1 MINSDCGSH
10 FQAITVRP
18 EEPVEHSEPGGEKCS
33 VSGHSTE
40 VRGLSV
46 PAIIPRS
53 PVHQP
58 SGMPGQATVQ
68 RASVSTIDGAKTPVE
83 SSTCKYSEKVI
94 EKANDLFDCL
104 HKLTE
109 IEVLALSSYSTDGLF
124 PYLCP
129 EWPGSLVCGVVSKK
143 LTCLLSDE
151 GLNGEEKDQTMRLVV
166 KRFNESS
173 NYSDFQKKMINDF
186 FEGVFIYLKQK
197 AVFNNWESKG
207 AGCTSTATF
216 YTSMHKLMTEGD
228 KHEDDTSWFCFNN
241 EVGYLDRCCSAFM
254 FLINELTMHPD
265 IEVNMALLNK
275 AAGIIG
281 SLVCVN
287 ENHYPVN
294 VNKSEDNTFFAEL
307 LKKGRLY
314 NKSDLSDKDF
324 KSLLSIFFEE
334 EMKKNGSSYFCI
346 DDILKNEPE
355 YNSQPPYF
363 EFTFK
368 ESSNNIDRESLTF
381 EMEYKSK
388 DKQADCDELLKNY
401 YKSVADKN
409 EMLEI
414 IEEVVS
420 VCCEIQRRH
429 PIGDGNGRLYFFIL
443 SSVLLYQKGI
453 WLKETLYDPWLL
465 IDSKPPGYIA
475 AKLVDLCIKRPVF
488 SSPLDWKAGLN
499 EEERARVFC
508 FMGELEEFKEIIN
521 RKPELLNAKLRTSN
535 MYLLE
540 AAAMNNRTEIVK
552 FILENYPE
560 KTSQNILHN
569 LLNSYYS
576 KNYEAELVDVIQN
589 AIPRISLKR
598 KRPFNDVR

>member
-1 MINSDCGSH
+1 MINSDRGSH
-10 FQAITVRP
+10 QAITVRP
-18 EEPVEHSEPGGEKCS
+18 KEPVEHSESDGEKCS
-33 VSGHSTE
+33 VSGHSTA
-40 VRGLSV
+40 VRGLAV
-46 PAIIPRS
+46 LPIISRS
-53 PVHQP
+53 PIDQP

-68 RASVSTIDGAKTPVE
+68 RASVSTADGVKTPVE
-83 SSTCKYSEKVI
+83 SSSGKYSEKVI

-124 PYLCP
+124 PYLCS
-129 EWPGSLVCGVVSKK
+129 ELQGSLVCEVVSKK

-151 GLNGEEKDQTMRLVV
+151 GLNGEEKDQAMRLVV

-173 NYSDFQKKMINDF
+173 DYSDFQKKVINDF
-186 FEGVFIYLKQK
+186 FEGVFVYLKQK
-197 AVFNNWESKG
+197 AVFNDWESKG
-207 AGCTSTATF
+207 AGSTSTAPF
-216 YTSMHKLMTEGD
+216 HTSMHKLMAEGN
-228 KHEDDTSWFCFNN
+228 KRENDTSWFCFNN

-281 SLVCVN
+281 SLVCMNDSLYRVN
-287 ENHYPVN
+287 A
-294 VNKSEDNTFFAEL
+294 NKGEDNTFFIEL
-307 LKKGRLY
+307 LKKGRIH
-314 NKSDLSDKDF
+314 NKSNLSDKDF
-324 KSLLSIFFEE
+324 KSLLIDFFEE
-334 EMKKNGSSYFCI
+334 EMKENGSSCFCI
-346 DDILKNEPE
+346 DDILKNISEHE
-355 YNSQPPYF
+355 GQPPYF

-368 ESSNNIDRESLTF
+368 ESSNSTDKKLLTF

-429 PIGDGNGRLYFFIL
+429 PIGDGNGRLFFFIL

-453 WLKETLYDPWLL
+453 WLKETLYDPWPL
-465 IDSKPPGYIA
+465 IDSKPPVYIA

-508 FMGELEEFKEIIN
+508 AVGELEEFKEIIN
-521 RKPELLNAKLRTSN
+521 RKPELLNAEFRTSN

-560 KTSQNILHN
+560 KTSQNRLHY

-576 KNYEAELVDVIQN
+576 KNFEAELVDVIQK
-589 AIPRISLKR
+589 AILRISLKR
-598 KRPFNDVR
+598 KRSFNDVR